1 MGGKSK
7 SSADNTQ
14 NTQEVV
20 TTLGDNRV
28 TDTGN
33 IGGNVQTGETAGDV
47 NVTTTDFGAIE
58 SGQEVSLAALDFG
71 GDAVEGGFDLA
82 GEAIVSSQDI
92 TEQAIDLTGNTF
104 AGALNAINTNSR
116 FFQEQTGQTVDR
128 ALAFATRSNTSE
140 GTQILQ
146 DGLKFVAIVAGI
158 FGAVVVL
165 KGLKS

>member
-92 TEQAIDLTGNTF
+92 TEQAIDLTQYLCRCAECYQYKF
-104 AGALNAINTNSR
+104 QIFPGA
-116 FFQEQTGQTVDR
+116 DR
-128 ALAFATRSNTSE
+128 ANS
-140 GTQILQ
+140 
-146 DGLKFVAIVAGI
+146 
-158 FGAVVVL
+158 
-165 KGLKS
+165 